1 VGGVANPAKHLETV
15 MTDLTYTIIDG
26 DFPVGSKNKTAT
38 LVTSGT
44 DALLVDAGFTRA
56 DGHRLVAAVLDS
68 GTQLTTVVISHADPD
83 FYFGAEVIAEAFPG
97 ATFLA
102 TPEVAASM
110 AKKYE
115 GKLKA
120 WAALGENLPTRLIQ
134 TAPLTGDLT
143 FAGHTFQLKG
153 APAALPDRTYL
164 YQAEDRAVLGGV
176 LVFADEHVWIADT
189 PRDEQLDA
197 WDALLREMQDLEPT
211 LVVPGHRQ
219 PSAAG
224 DAGAIAYTRDY
235 IATFRRIVAAAA
247 DGAAATDELLKA
259 YPQAGMQIAAQL
271 GPKVVKGEMAWG

>member
-1 VGGVANPAKHLETV
+1 

-38 LVTSGT
+38 LITGET
-44 DALLVDAGFTRA
+44 EALLVDAGFTRA

-68 GTQLTTVVISHADPD
+68 GKTLTTVVISHADPD
-83 FYFGAEVIAEAFPG
+83 FYFGAEVIAEAFPD
-97 ATFLA
+97 AEFLA

-120 WAALGENLPTRLIQ
+120 WAALGANLPTRLVE
-134 TAPLTGDLT
+134 TKPLTGDLE

-164 YQAEDRAVLGGV
+164 YQAEDRAILGGV

-197 WDALLREMQDLEPT
+197 WDALLREMQGLDPT

-219 PSAAG
+219 PSAPAN
-224 DAGAIAYTRDY
+224 ASAIAYTREY
-235 IATFRRIVAAAA
+235 IAAFRRIVAAAA
-247 DGAAATDELLKA
+247 DGAGATDELLKA
-259 YPQAGMQIAAQL
+259 YPAAGMQIAAQL
-271 GPKVVKGEMAWG
+271 GPKVAKGEMAWG

>member
-1 VGGVANPAKHLETV
+1 

-38 LVTSGT
+38 LITGGSE
-44 DALLVDAGFTRA
+44 ALLVDAGFTRA
-56 DGHRLVAAVLDS
+56 DGHRLAAAVLDS
-68 GTQLTTVVISHADPD
+68 GKTLTTVVISHADPD
-83 FYFGAEVIAEAFPG
+83 FYFGAEVIADAFPG

-110 AKKYE
+110 ARKYE

-120 WAALGENLPTRLIQ
+120 WAALGANLPTRLVE
-134 TAPLTGDLT
+134 TKPLTGDLT

-153 APAALPDRTYL
+153 APAALPDRAYL
-164 YQAEDRAVLGGV
+164 YQAEDKAVLGGV
-176 LVFADEHVWIADT
+176 LVFAGEHVWIADT

-197 WDALLREMQDLEPT
+197 WDALLAEMQGLQPA

-219 PSAAG
+219 PTAPADASAL
-224 DAGAIAYTRDY
+224 AYTRQY
-235 IATFRRIVAAAA
+235 IAAFRRIVAAAP
-247 DGAAATDELLKA
+247 DGATATEQLLEA

-271 GPKVVKGEMAWG
+271 GPKVAKGEMAWG